1 MTNETNLEAAKFGRT
16 FFRLSKRLAHVL
28 LFLWVLAIV
37 VGWSIDR
44 VVYGW

>member
-1 MTNETNLEAAKFGRT
+1 MTSETNLEAAKFGRT
-16 FFRLSKRLAHVL
+16 FFRLCKRLVHVL
-28 LFLWVLAIV
+28 LFLLVLANV